1 VFAAYLVPNYGRDL
15 VLKTYFSLTTA
26 ILLIASSASAANI
39 EPVVVAPNIP
49 YAMGAETAAQVL
61 NTGCRWQERFMTQL
75 VQNTKEKTFVSP
87 TAEGATGHKLSIAA
101 YHSTKNTPANES
113 SPRWLELSGKL
124 TEKEKVIGEFSFLRE
139 TYSGS
144 LKDCNTLNDL
154 ADDLADDLAQWLE
167 NPASGIKIEAVMPA
181 LKENTIDPVVQSTC
195 PLTRKFPEALADAS
209 DTTVQRTSQ
218 DIKTVQG
225 KKLLLKAVSTRLAGG
240 GAQKGDKW
248 IKIAGSLVEDDREI
262 GSFIALRQT
271 ARARE
276 SCDIVKSLS
285 SEISDDILKW
295 LKNPTAN
302 AKLGDADETTTAE
315 P

>member
-1 VFAAYLVPNYGRDL
+1 MTNHRRDF
-15 VLKTYFSLTTA
+15 VLKTRFSLAAA
-26 ILLIASSASAANI
+26 ILLIACSASAAYT
-39 EPVVVAPNIP
+39 ESVVVAPNIP

-61 NTGCRWQERFMTQL
+61 NAGCRWQERFMTQL
-75 VQNTKEKTFVSP
+75 VQNTKQRAVVLPDAEK
-87 TAEGATGHKLSIAA
+87 AKGLKLSITA
-101 YHSTKNTPANES
+101 YHSTENTPANKS
-113 SPRWLELSGKL
+113 SPRWLELSGKS
-124 TEKEKVIGEFSFLRE
+124 TKNEQTVSEFSFLRE

-144 LKDCNTLNDL
+144 LQDCNTLNGL
-154 ADDLADDLAQWLE
+154 ADDLADDLAEWIE
-167 NPASGIKIEAVMPA
+167 HPVSGIKIEAVMPA
-181 LKENTIDPVVQSTC
+181 LKEDTIDPNVQTTC

-209 DTTVQRTSQ
+209 DMRVQRTSR

-225 KKLLLKAVSTRLAGG
+225 KKLLLKAVSTRLAGS

-248 IKIAGSLVEDDREI
+248 IKIVGSLVENDREI

-271 ARARE
+271 TKARE
-276 SCDIVKSLS
+276 SCDIVKLLS
-285 SEISDDILKW
+285 SEVSTDILKW

>member
-1 VFAAYLVPNYGRDL
+1 M
-15 VLKTYFSLTTA
+15 LKTRFSLAVA
-26 ILLIASSASAANI
+26 ILLIACSASAAYT
-39 EPVVVAPNIP
+39 ESVVVAPNIP
-49 YAMGAETAAQVL
+49 YAMGTEAAAQVL
-61 NTGCRWQERFMTQL
+61 NAGCRWQERFMTQL
-75 VQNTKEKTFVSP
+75 VQNTKQKTFVSP
-87 TAEGATGHKLSIAA
+87 TAEGAKGHKLSIAA
-101 YHSTKNTPANES
+101 YHSTENTPANES

-124 TEKEKVIGEFSFLRE
+124 TEKEKVIGEFSFLRD

-144 LKDCNTLNDL
+144 LRDCETLNGL

-181 LKENTIDPVVQSTC
+181 LKEDTIDPDVQRTC

-218 DIKTVQG
+218 DIKAVQG

-240 GAQKGDKW
+240 GTQKGDKW
-248 IKIAGSLVEDDREI
+248 IKIVGSLVENDREI

-276 SCDIVKSLS
+276 SCDIVKRLS
-285 SEISDDILKW
+285 SEISDDILQW
-295 LKNPTAN
+295 LKKPTAN

>member
-1 VFAAYLVPNYGRDL
+1 
-15 VLKTYFSLTTA
+15 
-26 ILLIASSASAANI
+26 
-39 EPVVVAPNIP
+39 
-49 YAMGAETAAQVL
+49 
-61 NTGCRWQERFMTQL
+61 MTQL
-75 VQNTKEKTFVSP
+75 VQNTKQKAVVLP
-87 TAEGATGHKLSIAA
+87 DADKAKGLKLSITA
-101 YHSTKNTPANES
+101 YHSTENASANAS

-124 TEKEKVIGEFSFLRE
+124 TKNEQAVGEFSFLRE

-144 LKDCNTLNDL
+144 LQDCNTLNDL

-167 NPASGIKIEAVMPA
+167 NPASGIKIEAVMPM
-181 LKENTIDPVVQSTC
+181 LREDTIDPVVQKTC

-209 DTTVQRTSQ
+209 DTTVQRISQ
-218 DIKTVQG
+218 DIKAAQG
-225 KKLLLKAVSTRLAGG
+225 KKLLLKAVSTHLAGG
-240 GAQKGDKW
+240 SAQKGDKW
-248 IKIAGSLVEDDREI
+248 IKIVGSLVENDREI

-276 SCDIVKSLS
+276 SCDIVKRLS
-285 SEISDDILKW
+285 SEVSEDILKW